1 MVISWIVKSS
11 GFGVCTSPKW
21 SHGEVRASRSRSQP
35 SLGGRVS
42 RDWSIMTAEN
52 GVGGKGINERKK
64 SISTVVMRWYR
75 RPGVLTHHVK
85 EVVNK
90 SKEQLP
96 AAGVSSMET
105 EHCYNIEIEGGI
117 LSEKEKETLEWLLKE
132 TYEPEATREKTWLN
146 GREGSIVEVG
156 PRLSFESALSSNA
169 KSICWAS
176 GLTHVKR
183 VEVSRRWLVR
193 SSKPLSNEER
203 SIFVDIVSDRMT
215 EMEYAKPLVSFKA
228 HGEPEAVEVVPVLE
242 KGIAAIEEINQRRGL
257 GFDDWDIKFYFNLFN
272 DKLKRNPTDVELFDM
287 GQANSE
293 HSRHWF
299 FSGKM
304 VINGKEKPTTLF
316 RMVKDTLPK
325 GEDSNSIIA
334 FHDNSSAIRGSV
346 VSTLGPQSPGKPGPM
361 EERNILFH
369 PILTAE
375 THNFPSGVAPFPGAE
390 TGTGGRLR
398 DVMATGRGAHPI
410 AGISSYSVGNL
421 RIPGYEQPWE
431 EDWEYAPNL
440 ASPLRIE
447 VEASNGASD
456 YGNKFGEP
464 VVHGFSRS
472 FGQRLPNGERYE
484 YVKPIMFSAGIGRM
498 DGAHVKKGEPE
509 KNMWVVKV
517 GGPCYRI
524 GLGGGA
530 ASSRVGDASTADLDF
545 NAVQRGDA
553 EMENRLNRL
562 LRACIELGESNPI
575 ISIHDQGAG
584 GNGNVLKEIVEPAGA
599 KYDIRNILIGD
610 ETLSVL
616 EIWGAEYQE
625 NNALLIRPESVNLFM
640 TMAKRENCPCSLL
653 GQVTGDGR
661 VTVIDSQDG
670 TTPYDLPLSDV
681 LGDLP
686 QKTFTD
692 TCIPSEL
699 KPLNLPEGMTPE
711 SALTRVLHLMTVGS
725 KRFLTN
731 KVDRSV
737 TGLVAQQQCVG
748 PLQMPLA
755 NCAVL
760 ATSHFDTVGIATS
773 CGEQPIK
780 GLVNQGA
787 MARMTVVEGLTNLMW
802 AKITSIRDVRA
813 SGNWM
818 WAAKLPGE
826 LCQMWDACEALK
838 FALLSCGV
846 GIDGGKDSLS
856 MAAKCGD
863 EIVKSPGTLVMT
875 LYAACTDVTLTVM
888 PDLKLPGTGQ
898 LIYIDFSAGKG
909 RLGGTSLAQVYSQ
922 VGNESPDVTDF
933 QALTSLFEAVQT
945 LIQVKAISA
954 GHDKSDGGL
963 IVTLVEMAAAG
974 NVGIDVDVPLPS
986 GGNAISALFNEEA
999 GVVIEVDPS
1008 KLDDVM
1014 TAFNVKGVPSSSV
1027 HRIGSVTTDGKFTV
1041 RVGGQVAIQGT
1052 TAQWRD
1058 VWEETSFELEKRQ
1071 CNVDCVAQEQMSL
1084 TTRKGPSWKL
1094 TYEPQPTPK
1103 SIMDLPVDQKPKVCV
1118 LRQEGSNGDQEMLSA
1133 FHAAGFEAWD
1143 VTTSDLQ
1150 LGRITLD
1157 QFRGIA
1163 FVGGFSFADVLDSA
1177 KGWMATI
1184 SFSENVAKQFED
1196 FRKRTD
1202 TFSLGVCNGC
1212 QLMAM
1217 LGWVPGA
1224 SKAQEEKHL
1233 PRFIHNDSGRFESRF
1248 SSLIVGKSP
1257 AIMLKGMEG
1266 SRLGVW
1272 VAHGEGKLHVPERST
1287 LDGMIE
1293 KNLCCLSYVDE
1304 SGEPTEAYPD
1314 NPNGSPFGITGV
1326 CSEDGR
1332 HLAMMPH
1339 PERCFTTWQWPYMPS
1354 EWKDLKAGPWLKIF
1368 QNAYAFCKQA

>member
-1 MVISWIVKSS
+1 
-11 GFGVCTSPKW
+11 
-21 SHGEVRASRSRSQP
+21 
-35 SLGGRVS
+35 
-42 RDWSIMTAEN
+42 
-52 GVGGKGINERKK
+52 
-64 SISTVVMRWYR
+64 
-75 RPGVLTHHVK
+75 
-85 EVVNK
+85 
-90 SKEQLP
+90 
-96 AAGVSSMET
+96 
-105 EHCYNIEIEGGI
+105 
-117 LSEKEKETLEWLLKE
+117 
-132 TYEPEATREKTWLN
+132 
-146 GREGSIVEVG
+146 
-156 PRLSFESALSSNA
+156 
-169 KSICWAS
+169 
-176 GLTHVKR
+176 
-183 VEVSRRWLVR
+183 
-193 SSKPLSNEER
+193 
-203 SIFVDIVSDRMT
+203 
-215 EMEYAKPLVSFKA
+215 
-228 HGEPEAVEVVPVLE
+228 
-242 KGIAAIEEINQRRGL
+242 
-257 GFDDWDIKFYFNLFN
+257 
-272 DKLKRNPTDVELFDM
+272 
-287 GQANSE
+287 
-293 HSRHWF
+293 
-299 FSGKM
+299 
-304 VINGKEKPTTLF
+304 
-316 RMVKDTLPK
+316 
-325 GEDSNSIIA
+325 
-334 FHDNSSAIRGSV
+334 
-346 VSTLGPQSPGKPGPM
+346 
-361 EERNILFH
+361 
-369 PILTAE
+369 
-375 THNFPSGVAPFPGAE
+375 
-390 TGTGGRLR
+390 
-398 DVMATGRGAHPI
+398 
-410 AGISSYSVGNL
+410 
-421 RIPGYEQPWE
+421 
-431 EDWEYAPNL
+431 
-440 ASPLRIE
+440 
-447 VEASNGASD
+447 
-456 YGNKFGEP
+456 
-464 VVHGFSRS
+464 
-472 FGQRLPNGERYE
+472 
-484 YVKPIMFSAGIGRM
+484 
-498 DGAHVKKGEPE
+498 
-509 KNMWVVKV
+509 
-517 GGPCYRI
+517 
-524 GLGGGA
+524 
-530 ASSRVGDASTADLDF
+530 
-545 NAVQRGDA
+545 
-553 EMENRLNRL
+553 
-562 LRACIELGESNPI
+562 
-575 ISIHDQGAG
+575 
-584 GNGNVLKEIVEPAGA
+584 
-599 KYDIRNILIGD
+599 
-610 ETLSVL
+610 
-616 EIWGAEYQE
+616 
-625 NNALLIRPESVNLFM
+625 M

-699 KPLNLPEGMTPE
+699 KPLNLPEGTTPE

-898 LIYIDFSAGKG
+898 LIYIDLSAGKG

-1233 PRFIHNDSGRFESRF
+1233 PRFIHNDSGRVESRF

-1293 KNLCCLSYVDE
+1293 YL
-1304 SGEPTEAYPD
+1304 PTEP
-1314 NPNGSPFGITGV
+1314 I
-1326 CSEDGR
+1326 
-1332 HLAMMPH
+1332 PH
-1339 PERCFTTWQWPYMPS
+1339 S
-1354 EWKDLKAGPWLKIF
+1354 LKIPAPCGASLLDVCVF
-1368 QNAYAFCKQA
+1368 NHARCH